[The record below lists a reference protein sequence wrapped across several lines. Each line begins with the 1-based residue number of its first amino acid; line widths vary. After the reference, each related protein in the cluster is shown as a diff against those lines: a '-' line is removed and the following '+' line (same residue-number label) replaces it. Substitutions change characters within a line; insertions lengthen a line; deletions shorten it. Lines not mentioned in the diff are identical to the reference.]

1 VTSESV
7 EPGRPPVRA
16 SDGDRQRVADL
27 LREHTTAGRLTMEE
41 YEQRVDVAYAA
52 RTVAE
57 LRPLL
62 VDLPVPLDDVLPLAT
77 ALPPPA
83 PAGPGWSKPPAQA
96 SGPRWTM
103 LLVAVALLVGFVLLM
118 TRGFF
123 FWPLLIGGFFVFGG
137 GRHRHRH
144 HHRW

>member
-1 VTSESV
+1 MTSESV
-7 EPGRPPVRA
+7 DPSRPPVRA

-41 YEQRVDVAYAA
+41 YEQRVDSAFAA
-52 RTVAE
+52 KTIAE

-62 VDLPVPLDDVLPLAT
+62 ADLPVPLDDVLPLAT
-77 ALPPPA
+77 ALPPAA
-83 PAGPGWSKPPAQA
+83 PVGQGWSKPPAQA

-103 LLVAVALLVGFVLLM
+103 LLLAVALLVGFVLLM

-144 HHRW
+144 HHR